1 MNKLLLAAALL
12 FASLNG
18 MSQQA
23 VYHGTTASQYMSGKT
38 IEFSRN
44 GTVVSEESDLWFLNN
59 NPNATPIYTEMAVY
73 GENDNTSTSYS
84 FVDMTGNGEELL
96 SNGYTYDQSN
106 LTGLHY
112 WWYVYYSDGT
122 WESVEADYSF

>member
-1 MNKLLLAAALL
+1 
-12 FASLNG
+12 
-18 MSQQA
+18 
-23 VYHGTTASQYMSGKT
+23 MSGKT

-106 LTGLHY
+106 LTGWHY
-112 WWYVYYSDGT
+112 WWYVYYSDGP
-122 WESVEADYSF
+122 WESVDADYSF